1 MPVAIGNHASQIV
14 QCGIM
19 KYFHCDITDY
29 NNDEDESNDVF
40 SADGTLDEILQDFFD
55 LPEED
60 GSFLGLENEQ
70 GQVIQF
76 MWEGDNNWL
85 VDIPVMEKEG
95 SFQKHADYDGCVDF
109 IEQFFNGG
117 TIDISEFTF
126 EPFGDDDGDDDQTVH
141 AEEEKDE
148 KEEQDNSA
156 AIMSKYGFVPEKGK
170 KYGIP

>member
-1 MPVAIGNHASQIV
+1 
-14 QCGIM
+14 M
-19 KYFHCDITDY
+19 KYFYCDITDPDY
-29 NNDEDESNDVF
+29 DDDESDDVF

-55 LPEED
+55 LSEED

-109 IEQFFNGG
+109 IEQFFNGIAVD
-117 TIDISEFTF
+117 TSKFIF
-126 EPFGDDDGDDDQTVH
+126 EPFDDDNEIIP
-141 AEEEKDE
+141 AENEEEEK
-148 KEEQDNSA
+148 EEPTNSTE
-156 AIMSKYGFVPEKGK
+156 IMSKYGFVPEKGK